1 MCALSIFQPT
11 YIFLS
16 VFSVV
21 FLEALLHF
29 QQKQSQSKISK
40 TSCTQEPIIKGPHS
54 NPSLSWN
61 GLVDTNKDLGV
72 TAICIYRHKAG
83 HSGCVNQVVNT
94 KSCFIMMAPTTML
107 MVVLLL
113 LPLARA
119 GVNDTVDQLRN
130 GFTIVPLSDQVHSP
144 YSEFVG
150 TQIIIHSSNPKS
162 WKLVVNVQ
170 KSILPKS
177 RSWSDIRTNDREL
190 KSLWQ

>member
-1 MCALSIFQPT
+1 MHIYLCFCCI
-11 YIFLS
+11 
-16 VFSVV
+16 VFM
-21 FLEALLHF
+21 EALLHF
-29 QQKQSQSKISK
+29 QQKQTHPNISK
-40 TSCTQEPIIKGPHS
+40 TSCTYEPIIKGPQS

-61 GLVDTNKDLGV
+61 GLLDTNKDLA
-72 TAICIYRHKAG
+72 AIFMDVHSVEPW

-94 KSCFIMMAPTTML
+94 KACFIMMAPTIMM

-113 LPLARA
+113 LPMARA